1 MQNTSKTDLNFY
13 KTEGQNNYKH
23 YKLNTSFEGSE
34 NNIMPKLISI
44 SNQDDI
50 LIPLE
55 VEQYLSVKNNFYL
68 NNMNFIV
75 H

>member
-1 MQNTSKTDLNFY
+1 MQNTSKPDLNFY
-13 KTEGQNNYKH
+13 KTEAQSNYKQ
-23 YKLNTSFEGSE
+23 YKLNTSFEDSE
-34 NNIMPKLISI
+34 NNIITKLNSI